1 MKIRKET
8 PRDKFICQSGGSFSY
23 LRSNAI
29 ARKSK
34 IFERPRSIA
43 YAFLFFCHSIKC
55 SIFYLSLFTFVCLMY
70 QQYNYTF
77 HELRMQ
83 LENQVVQIQIQY
95 HKAFQIIWETV
106 VMISG
111 ISYQYQKPLTI
122 YLQTKSFTK
131 NTTLLMKK

>member
-1 MKIRKET
+1 
-8 PRDKFICQSGGSFSY
+8 
-23 LRSNAI
+23 
-29 ARKSK
+29 
-34 IFERPRSIA
+34 
-43 YAFLFFCHSIKC
+43 
-55 SIFYLSLFTFVCLMY
+55 MY

-111 ISYQYQKPLTI
+111 VSYQYQKPLTI

-131 NTTLLMKK
+131 NTTLLRNKYHRISHQRTKITIPIPFVMW

>member
-1 MKIRKET
+1 M
-8 PRDKFICQSGGSFSY
+8 
-23 LRSNAI
+23 
-29 ARKSK
+29 
-34 IFERPRSIA
+34 
-43 YAFLFFCHSIKC
+43 
-55 SIFYLSLFTFVCLMY
+55 SLFTFVCLMY

-83 LENQVVQIQIQY
+83 LENQVVQIQIQIQIQY

-106 VMISG
+106 VMIG
-111 ISYQYQKPLTI
+111 GVSYQYQKPLTI

>member
-1 MKIRKET
+1 M
-8 PRDKFICQSGGSFSY
+8 
-23 LRSNAI
+23 
-29 ARKSK
+29 
-34 IFERPRSIA
+34 
-43 YAFLFFCHSIKC
+43 AFLTRLF
-55 SIFYLSLFTFVCLMY
+55 IFLLLALYGLSLFTFVCLMY

-111 ISYQYQKPLTI
+111 VSYQYQKPLTI

-131 NTTLLMKK
+131 NATLLMKK

>member
-1 MKIRKET
+1 MFCIS
-8 PRDKFICQSGGSFSY
+8 FIIWDLLYCFSHGWCN
-23 LRSNAI
+23 LLI
-29 ARKSK
+29 
-34 IFERPRSIA
+34 
-43 YAFLFFCHSIKC
+43 
-55 SIFYLSLFTFVCLMY
+55 LSLFTFVCLMY

-111 ISYQYQKPLTI
+111 VSYQYQKPLTI

>member
-1 MKIRKET
+1 
-8 PRDKFICQSGGSFSY
+8 
-23 LRSNAI
+23 
-29 ARKSK
+29 
-34 IFERPRSIA
+34 
-43 YAFLFFCHSIKC
+43 
-55 SIFYLSLFTFVCLMY
+55 MY

-83 LENQVVQIQIQY
+83 LENQVVQIQIQIQY

-106 VMISG
+106 VMIG
-111 ISYQYQKPLTI
+111 GVSYQYQKPLTI

>member
-1 MKIRKET
+1 MI
-8 PRDKFICQSGGSFSY
+8 
-23 LRSNAI
+23 
-29 ARKSK
+29 
-34 IFERPRSIA
+34 
-43 YAFLFFCHSIKC
+43 
-55 SIFYLSLFTFVCLMY
+55 LSLFTFVCLMY

-111 ISYQYQKPLTI
+111 VSYQYQKPLTI
-122 YLQTKSFTK
+122 YLQSKSFTK
-131 NTTLLMKK
+131 NATLLMKK